1 MSKTN
6 TPSPQPKLMGLS
18 SDEAHLLIRV
28 LKAKIKDDNSKHFN
42 GKLWGHEIV
51 DLAAMERLIERIETE
66 TCLWDCAD
74 APMDVC
80 PTFGKPC
87 PPKSSPSPQTNVAA
101 LDAHSQSLLAAQNNV
116 IDGLMAENEQLFE
129 ALRLLELAND
139 NVCGVRPQKVY
150 DAMISAGMSDRMT
163 ELDEARRI
171 ARSTLADAGRAA
183 LATTEGKDNG

>member
-1 MSKTN
+1 MASEREIAFARYWEGKEGRKLTVDVVRDAYLAGWSDKPA
-6 TPSPQPKLMGLS
+6 PSQRLMGLS

-87 PPKSSPSPQTNVAA
+87 PSKSSPSPQPR
-101 LDAHSQSLLAAQNNV
+101 
-116 IDGLMAENEQLFE
+116 E
-129 ALRLLELAND
+129 AGA
-139 NVCGVRPQKVY
+139 P
-150 DAMISAGMSDRMT
+150 
-163 ELDEARRI
+163 
-171 ARSTLADAGRAA
+171 
-183 LATTEGKDNG
+183 